1 MSVKQQADGRRALE
15 LEFEIPGTPEEAWDA
30 IATGPGL
37 SAWFVPTRFE
47 PADGRPTQMVMSFGP
62 GAESRAEVTG
72 WDPPRS
78 WSGQGE
84 VYGGS
89 PPIATEWHIEAKAGG
104 TCRVRMVHSLFA
116 STDEW
121 DNQLEG
127 AKEGWAG
134 FINNLRLY
142 MTHFR
147 GRHGAI
153 MQVSTPVAM
162 SEAEAWD
169 ALTNALGVGGAGQR
183 WTAPEGAPAL
193 GGVVEVATKEPF
205 DALLRLDTPMPGLA
219 ALGAFTYPGS
229 PTMVGMNLYLYG
241 DEAAATVEGITPK
254 WNAWF
259 QDRFTMAA
267 EATQGSG
274 DAGPP
279 TSA

>member
-1 MSVKQQADGRRALE
+1 MNVKQQDDGRRALE
-15 LEFEIPGTPEEAWDA
+15 VEFEVPGTPEEVWDA
-30 IATGPGL
+30 IATGPGM
-37 SAWFVPTRFE
+37 SAWFVPTQFE
-47 PADGRPTQMVMSFGP
+47 DRDGKPAVMMCNFGQGLHAC
-62 GAESRAEVTG
+62 GAVKT

-78 WSGQGE
+78 WSGEGE

-104 TCRVRMVHSLFA
+104 ICRVRMVHSLFA

-121 DNQLEG
+121 DDQLEG

-147 GRHGAI
+147 GQHGAI

-162 SEAEAWD
+162 SEAEAWG
-169 ALTNALGVGGAGQR
+169 ALTSALGVAAAGQR
-183 WTAPEGAPAL
+183 WTSPAGAPSL

-205 DALLRLDTPMPGLA
+205 DALLRLDTPGPGLA

-241 DEAAATVEGITPK
+241 DEAAATVARITPQ

-259 QDRFTMAA
+259 EDRFTTPAPS
-267 EATQGSG
+267 T
-274 DAGPP
+274 
-279 TSA
+279 